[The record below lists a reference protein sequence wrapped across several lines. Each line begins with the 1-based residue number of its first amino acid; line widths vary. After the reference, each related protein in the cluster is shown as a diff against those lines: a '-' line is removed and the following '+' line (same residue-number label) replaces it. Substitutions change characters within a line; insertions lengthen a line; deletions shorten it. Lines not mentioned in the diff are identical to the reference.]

1 MVTATTENSTE
12 VPLEGKIELVHD
24 PQGTNEEYIGRI
36 QDLKNTDASKH
47 ALQHHLQQTWQHR
60 KCKWTDEGINK

>member
-1 MVTATTENSTE
+1 MIHKEQMKS
-12 VPLEGKIELVHD
+12 IF
-24 PQGTNEEYIGRI
+24 GRI
-36 QDLKNTDASKH
+36 QDLKNTDASKY